1 MRLLWFF
8 SYDFFYLCMY
18 VLVSKWQ
25 VLTQHMYFTHTQ
37 CSATKMPNIKSI
49 SRKNISRGCYKL
61 SCGIIT
67 LKFKMASKMFRHV
80 GPLLLCR
87 RPQLEVEN
95 APIRYQYLAS
105 SKFQPIRIQCGTRT
119 PLWCS
124 GLYGRGGKKIFPSF
138 PLRMYIQPKFR
149 PFLYEINGRIILG
162 TYTYIPAYFSTS

>member
-1 MRLLWFF
+1 MIFF
-8 SYDFFYLCMY
+8 IYVCMY
-18 VLVSKWQ
+18 LYQLVLKWQ
-25 VLTQHMYFTHTQ
+25 VLTQYMYFTHTQ

-124 GLYGRGGKKIFPSF
+124 GLYGRGGKKFFPAF
-138 PLRMYIQPKFR
+138 HCVCTYNQNFGLFYKKLMVEKFQVLILIQV
-149 PFLYEINGRIILG
+149 
-162 TYTYIPAYFSTS
+162 PAYFSTS